1 VFRSPL
7 PPPDP
12 AIGGAPALSLS
23 VSVADPATRRPSAG
37 RPAGRSRSRYLV
49 CSLSF
54 ALSLSPQLRSSR
66 RRPRGRSARPPR
78 GLLGFLLSL
87 ASLVRWHSS
96 RGRIAS
102 PGDTSRLFLL
112 SPPNPIRFGFI
123 HFLPIYLTRGGVL
136 LSLLVFPVSSSTPPL
151 AARCL
156 KKSPMIWQPRAPCN
170 HPCTEWIAPC
180 AIAVCIIGRGNTEAR
195 CRPCCCSSG
204 IVVFSR
210 LVEGCQGAK
219 AKSDTC
225 PSVCI
230 QPGRHIAPVMNMV
243 ARKTMDM
250 PRMTNAGFWR
260 SLRKRDNAA
269 RSEIAYCAS

>member
-87 ASLVRWHSS
+87 ASLVRWRSS
-96 RGRIAS
+96 RGRMAS

-112 SPPNPIRFGFI
+112 SPPNLIRFGFI
-123 HFLPIYLTRGGVL
+123 HFFANLFDAWWGAAVAFGTPRFKLNTTVSCPL
-136 LSLLVFPVSSSTPPL
+136 LEEKSHDLATASTL
-151 AARCL
+151 
-156 KKSPMIWQPRAPCN
+156 Q
-170 HPCTEWIAPC
+170 PCTEWIAPC

-210 LVEGCQGAK
+210 LVEGCQ
-219 AKSDTC
+219 S
-225 PSVCI
+225 
-230 QPGRHIAPVMNMV
+230 Q
-243 ARKTMDM
+243 
-250 PRMTNAGFWR
+250 
-260 SLRKRDNAA
+260 
-269 RSEIAYCAS
+269 E